1 MTQVEAFAGQVPSR
15 RRLASLARRRSVRKV
30 AGVLAIAAAYYATAK
45 LGQALSYTGSVAALW
60 PPAGVGIAVLYLWGL
75 RWWPGVFLGDL
86 VVNLELLDS
95 IPHGSLIGQQL
106 GNMAEILVGA
116 ALLRRLIGSRAEL
129 DRIEQVTGTF
139 VALAIATAIS
149 ATVGALSM
157 LAGGVIDHG
166 ELGTFWRTWWLG
178 DLCGGLVLLPLII
191 VWARS
196 PMSAWRRIA
205 RWEAVFLLAG
215 MAAVAWL
222 AVSTDATVT
231 YLVFPALIYAAF
243 RFGMP
248 GATLAILIVAGTT
261 IGVTAHNVG
270 AFSHQQI
277 DSQTLSTQLY
287 ISVAAVT
294 TLLLS
299 AVVSER
305 ERSTAALAEAER
317 REGER
322 ALEERTRIARDLHD
336 SMSQALFSTILQ
348 TRTAQ
353 NALRDQDVGP
363 SGRLASALAA
373 IGELTRVA
381 QNELRGL
388 IFELGRDPVE
398 NGLVAGLS
406 DYAKKLQGETGL
418 EIDVEGPAEALP
430 LSHAVETELFGI
442 SREALSNVVKHAG
455 ADAALVYVASNGGGV
470 VVEIRDD
477 GRGFDTSVRRAKHY
491 GLESMHGRADEI
503 GADLFIASVPG
514 GGTMVRVDVAAGE
527 GLA

>member
-1 MTQVEAFAGQVPSR
+1 MPRPEQPRTP
-15 RRLASLARRRSVRKV
+15 
-30 AGVLAIAAAYYATAK
+30 GVL
-45 LGQALSYTGSVAALW
+45 
-60 PPAGVGIAVLYLWGL
+60 
-75 RWWPGVFLGDL
+75 LGDL
-86 VVNLELLDS
+86 IVNLELLGS
-95 IPHGSLIGQQL
+95 QPLGSLIGQQL
-106 GNMAEILVGA
+106 GNMAEIVIGA
-116 ALLRRLIGSRAEL
+116 ALLRRLVGARAEL

-139 VALAIATAIS
+139 VALAIGTAIS
-149 ATVGALSM
+149 ATVGTLSM
-157 LAGGVIDHG
+157 LAGDVIDRN
-166 ELGTFWRTWWLG
+166 EVGTFWRTWWLG
-178 DLCGGLVLLPLII
+178 DLCGGLVLLPLIV

-196 PMSAWRRIA
+196 PASAWRRIA

-215 MAAVAWL
+215 MTAVAWL
-222 AVSTDATVT
+222 AVSTSATVT

-243 RFGMP
+243 RFGTP
-248 GATLAILIVAGTT
+248 GATVAILIVAGTT

-353 NALRDQDVGP
+353 NALRDHDVGP
-363 SGRLASALAA
+363 SGRLARALAA

-398 NGLVAGLS
+398 NGLVLGLS
-406 DYAKKLQGETGL
+406 DYAKRLQGETGL
-418 EIDVEGPAEALP
+418 VIGVEGPAERLP
-430 LSHAVETELFGI
+430 LSHAAETELFGI
-442 SREALSNVVKHAG
+442 SREALSNVVKHSG
-455 ADAALVYVASNGGGV
+455 AEGAV
-470 VVEIRDD
+470 VRVGRTGNDVLVEIRDD
-477 GRGFDTSVRRAKHY
+477 GQGFDTTMRREGHY
-491 GLESMHGRADEI
+491 GLESMQGRADEI
-503 GADLFIASVPG
+503 GAELIVASVPG
-514 GGTMVRVDVAAGE
+514 GGTVVRVDLAANGD
-527 GLA
+527 LA

>member
-1 MTQVEAFAGQVPSR
+1 MTQVEAFVGQVPSR
-15 RRLASLARRRSVRKV
+15 RRLASVVRLKSTRKV
-30 AGVLAIAAAYYATAK
+30 AGIFAIAAAYYATAK

-75 RWWPGVFLGDL
+75 GWWPGVFLGDL
-86 VVNLELLDS
+86 LVNLELLDS
-95 IPHGSLIGQQL
+95 LPHGSLIGQQV
-106 GNMAEILVGA
+106 GNMAEIVIGA
-116 ALLRRLIGSRAEL
+116 ALLRRLIGRRAEL

-149 ATVGALSM
+149 ATVGTVSM
-157 LAGGVIDHG
+157 LAGGVIDRG
-166 ELGTFWRTWWLG
+166 ELSTFWRTWWLG
-178 DLCGGLVLLPLII
+178 DLCGGLVLLPLIV

-196 PMSAWRRIA
+196 PESSWRRVA
-205 RWEAVFLLAG
+205 RWEVVFLLAG

-222 AVSTDATVT
+222 AVSTNATVT

-270 AFSHQQI
+270 AFSHQRI

-322 ALEERTRIARDLHD
+322 AVEERTRIARELHD

-348 TRTAQ
+348 TRAAQ
-353 NALRDQDVGP
+353 SALRDHDVGP
-363 SGRLASALAA
+363 AGRLASALAA

-388 IFELGRDPVE
+388 IFELGRDPVGD
-398 NGLVAGLS
+398 GLVAGLTT
-406 DYAKKLQGETGL
+406 YAKKLQRETGL
-418 EIDVEGPAEALP
+418 EIEVEGPAEPLP
-430 LSHAVETELFGI
+430 LSHAAATEVFGI
-442 SREALSNVVKHAG
+442 SREALSNVVKHSG
-455 ADAALVYVASNGGGV
+455 AVGALVHVADNGHDV

-477 GRGFDTSVRRAKHY
+477 GRGFDTSVRRSGHY
-491 GLESMHGRADEI
+491 GLESMQGRADEI
-503 GADLFIASVPG
+503 GAELIIASVPG
-514 GGTMVRVDVAAGE
+514 GGTVVRVDVAAGE
-527 GLA
+527 ELA